1 MTNTPFGCG
10 HNTHARPRYCTV
22 PYHWGAAA
30 CRACGW
36 APVRNDIGAQGARA
50 LNAVLQK
57 NTTLVGLNLRS
68 CNIGPIGCEYLCEAL
83 VPHYGKVSRQKKRDG
98 GAKSVKSETD
108 GDARDGN
115 GGDAGDRAGSADNG
129 PDGGGDGGGEDGP
142 RGDVSPTTTSPRSLD
157 RGRTAGDDTE
167 DVEMQLLS
175 GNVFLRRLNLR
186 DNGIGTAG
194 CAALCE
200 MLKANTTLVEID
212 LAVNNLNVGGAELV
226 ASMLKENTTV
236 HTVHG
241 APRKL
246 GIQQPDGAPAEAR
259 PHGARTE
266 ALARRETPSTCAPRH
281 LSPVDARVEDGE
293 GEGSVGIILS
303 PACLRV

>member
-1 MTNTPFGCG
+1 
-10 HNTHARPRYCTV
+10 
-22 PYHWGAAA
+22 
-30 CRACGW
+30 
-36 APVRNDIGAQGARA
+36 
-50 LNAVLQK
+50 
-57 NTTLVGLNLRS
+57 VGLNLRS

-98 GAKSVKSETD
+98 GAVKSETD

-115 GGDAGDRAGSADNG
+115 GGGAGDRAGSADNG

-236 HTVHG
+236 HTVNLAYNNLM
-241 APRKL
+241 APLRRPDHTEPERKPW
-246 GIQQPDGAPAEAR
+246 PDGKPE
-259 PHGARTE
+259 HV
-266 ALARRETPSTCAPRH
+266 CAP
-281 LSPVDARVEDGE
+281 SFVPG
-293 GEGSVGIILS
+293 
-303 PACLRV
+303 